1 MPKIYTIRNKVL
13 INTANNKWLSKAL
26 PPIPPNT
33 VRVRTKDRQAPVKQ
47 GSLTT
52 YEIATLVEGTTDVYD
67 VYKSGTNFYDLL
79 YGSNNVIE
87 VLGADTNGVT
97 DMQSMFEECNSLVS
111 VTSFDTSN
119 VTTMSKMFYYCSSL
133 TSIPLFDTS
142 KVQSMSYMFNNC
154 VKVQSG
160 ALAFYQH
167 ASTHS
172 PDLYSHLATFRN
184 CGSYTQ
190 TGSAELAQIPDDWK

>member
-13 INTANNKWLSKAL
+13 INTANNKWLAKAL

-52 YEIATLVEGTTDVYD
+52 YETATLVEGTTDVYD

-87 VLGADTNGVT
+87 VLGADTTGVT
-97 DMQSMFEECNSLVS
+97 NMESMFKDCDSLTSLV
-111 VTSFDTSN
+111 SFDTSN
-119 VTTMSKMFYYCSSL
+119 VTTMGEMFSYCSSL

-142 KVQSMSYMFNNC
+142 KVQYMSFMFNKCYN
-154 VKVQSG
+154 VEQG
-160 ALAFYQH
+160 ALALYQQ
-167 ASTHS
+167 ASTQTDPPSYHG
-172 PDLYSHLATFRN
+172 AAFRN
-184 CGSYTQ
+184 CGSNTQ
-190 TGSAELAQIPDDWK
+190 TGAAELAQIPSDWK